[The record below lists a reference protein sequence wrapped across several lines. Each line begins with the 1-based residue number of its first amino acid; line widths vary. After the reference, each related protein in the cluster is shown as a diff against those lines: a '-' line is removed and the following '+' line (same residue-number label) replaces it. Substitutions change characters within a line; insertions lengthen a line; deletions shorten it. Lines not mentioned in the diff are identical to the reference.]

1 MHTDIK
7 HKEKKYDYCTGWM
20 LCIADSP
27 YKLFFRKDAAGNLL
41 HLYYGEKIEI
51 EEEGLAKVCEIM
63 APVITNQNGCS
74 LIADTAQP
82 NLCLDDV
89 CLEISSR
96 GKGI

>member
-1 MHTDIK
+1 MK

-27 YKLFFRKDAAGNLL
+27 YKLYFREGCSRGICCISIM
-41 HLYYGEKIEI
+41 GEKIEI

-74 LIADTAQP
+74 LIADTSQP
-82 NLCLDDV
+82 TFAWMMCV
-89 CLEISSR
+89 WRYPPVEKVI
-96 GKGI
+96 